1 MSIRNYRI
9 LPKVRDSWSYLY
21 VEHARIDQEDKG
33 ICLLTNEAVH
43 VPSLVSLLMLGPAS
57 VTHAAMRQWPKQDAW

>member
-1 MSIRNYRI
+1 MRNIRI

-33 ICLLTNEAVH
+33 ICIHDAKG
-43 VPSLVSLLMLGPAS
+43 VSTCLAQP
-57 VTHAAMRQWPKQDAW
+57 